1 MHCLCI
7 DMSATLILP
16 ITLADL
22 SPRTRDWLLA
32 KSAALAVPPM
42 QALNEVLEKV
52 AAKELG
58 GSRETQREGRMA

>member
-1 MHCLCI
+1 MNA
-7 DMSATLILP
+7 MLILP

-32 KSAALAVPPM
+32 KSARLGVPPI

-52 AAKELG
+52 AAKELST
-58 GSRETQREGRMA
+58 SRERQPEGGAL

>member
-1 MHCLCI
+1 MN
-7 DMSATLILP
+7 ATMILP

-32 KSAALAVPPM
+32 KSASLGLPPIK
-42 QALNEVLEKV
+42 ALNEVLEKV

-58 GSRETQREGRMA
+58 NGREPQPEGLAAS

>member
-1 MHCLCI
+1 MNAP
-7 DMSATLILP
+7 MTLP
-16 ITLADL
+16 ITLSDL

-32 KSAALAVPPM
+32 KSARLGLPPL

-58 GSRETQREGRMA
+58 IVSNPQTEVTP